1 MGRSSKSVAKN
12 HSGSGPKFKTRLTL
26 NEVIEGFMETK
37 GIEWYNFRTDS
48 GLTDNLVSE
57 LKNKNK
63 VVRRTPRILIS
74 ICAGLRLTPRE
85 CDLLLQAGGVVLIDS
100 GEEQIYQKL
109 IDSGLTEYGYEE
121 CNKYLLIDLKASKK
135 MLLGHIEKKK
145 KKKKQ
150 E

>member
-1 MGRSSKSVAKN
+1 MGRSSKSVAEN

-26 NEVIEGFMETK
+26 NEVIKGFMEIK
-37 GIEWYNFRTDS
+37 GIDWCDFWLDS
-48 GLTDNLVSE
+48 GLNNNLVSE

-85 CDLLLQAGGVVLIDS
+85 CDLLLHAGGVVLIDS

-121 CNKYLLIDLKASKK
+121 CNKYLLEDLNASKK
-135 MLLGHIEKKK
+135 MLLGHIKKK
-145 KKKKQ
+145 KKKKD
-150 E
+150 EK